1 MLVRSNLHDYQNEAV
16 EFAKKHPKSALWLG
30 LGLGKSC
37 CALTTISDLMDDFH
51 VKKTLVVAPLRVAK
65 KVWSDEVKKW
75 EHTHHLRVSTV
86 VGTQRQRVAALKTDA
101 DIYVINVENLIWLE
115 NIIGRGKFR
124 WDMLVLDEASMFKNR
139 DTKRFKVARR
149 FSMLASRII
158 ELTATPS
165 SNGYQNLWSQFYLL
179 DGGQRLGLTV
189 TAFRQRY
196 FVAVD
201 RDGYKLAPKKGAE
214 AAIQHL
220 IRDITLSMK
229 TRDHLHTMPPLLPPT
244 DVRIDLSPKDAEA
257 YKKFER
263 DAVLEVADGEIEA
276 VNAMALAT
284 KLAQFSNGHI
294 YDEEKNVHVVHDA
307 KIQALSELVD
317 EAGDDPVVI
326 AYAYKSD
333 RDRLLAAFPDATVL
347 GKDLSVIDRWQRGEI
362 SKLLVHP
369 ASAAH
374 GIDGLQHAGNIIIW
388 YGLTWSLELYE
399 QLVGRLDRQGQTRAV
414 RTYRLICN
422 GTVDEDFIASLNHK
436 SSNQQALLDAMR
448 KRVAGSLAAH

>member
-1 MLVRSNLHDYQNEAV
+1 MLERSDLHGYQNEAI
-16 EFAKKHPKSALWLG
+16 EFAIDTPKCALWLG
-30 LGLGKSC
+30 LGLGKSVS
-37 CALTTISDLMDDFH
+37 ALTAISDLMDDFA
-51 VKKTLVVAPLRVAK
+51 VRKTLVVAPLRVAK

-75 EHTHHLRVSTV
+75 AHLKHLRVSTV
-86 VGTQRQRVAALKTDA
+86 VGTQRQRVEALKTDA

-115 NIIGRGKFR
+115 TIIGRNKFR
-124 WDMLVLDEASMFKNR
+124 WDMMVLDEASMFKNR

-149 FSMLASRII
+149 FSMLCPRIV

-179 DGGQRLGLTV
+179 DGGQRLGPTV
-189 TAFRQRY
+189 TGFRMKY
-196 FVAVD
+196 FSAAD
-201 RDGYKLAPKKGAE
+201 RDGYKLVPKKGAD
-214 AAIQHL
+214 AAIQRL

-244 DVRIDLSPKDAEA
+244 DVRIDLTHKDAEA
-257 YKKFER
+257 YRTFER

-294 YDEEKNVHVVHDA
+294 YDADKNVHVVHDA
-307 KIQALSELVD
+307 KIQALRELID

-326 AYAYKSD
+326 AYAYQSD
-333 RDRLLAAFPDATVL
+333 RDRLLETFPDATVL
-347 GKDLSVIDRWQRGEI
+347 GKDMTVIDRWRRGEI

-388 YGLTWSLELYE
+388 FGLTWSLELYE

-422 GTVDEDFIASLNHK
+422 GTVDEDFISSLNHK
-436 SSNQQALLDAMR
+436 SSNQQALLNAMR
-448 KRVAGSLAAH
+448 RRVMGLAA